1 MVSTSSNITTETYN
15 GMPTGPAHCCNSN
28 MDSSNDALASL
39 QLDDG
44 ATTPSGESNVQNK
57 HQQILEHEQEADGEI
72 PLPYG
77 PETSVILED
86 GLFVR
91 IASFCKG
98 KELLRMCTLTKSDM
112 QQRCEL
118 VLKNGGIKK
127 DPRSFLWENR
137 SSEESWASKLRKRIA
152 LDMDLVFTVGDPFV
166 MEHPII
172 KAELEKQGRSF
183 PNRVIFSWPALKD
196 RSGLVRTHKWSGAI
210 CGREE
215 QAMRTG
221 VHRAIFTISKG
232 SCRIGILGAFAL
244 QENLVRQK
252 YQIDTL
258 NHVREYDTYERIAHV
273 RPHETD
279 TGLTA
284 SLAAAHNVSS
294 PVQVGLEID
303 VARRQMRVYRSK
315 NFRTTK
321 ANYVG
326 SVMIG
331 YPSAE
336 GYFWAVFSSKQH
348 AADGILRA
356 DGECSIEK
364 VPGDMTFESFYRPE
378 SAIPPAPSSQIDA
391 NMVHG
396 RQPTAGRFRN
406 SSTRRHFDPYSSPP
420 PSP

>member
-1 MVSTSSNITTETYN
+1 
-15 GMPTGPAHCCNSN
+15 
-28 MDSSNDALASL
+28 MDSSNEALASL

-44 ATTPSGESNVQNK
+44 ATTPSGESNVQQK
-57 HQQILEHEQEADGEI
+57 HKKIPEHEEADGEA
-72 PLPYG
+72 LPCG
-77 PETSVILED
+77 PETSVFLED
-86 GLFVR
+86 GLFLR
-91 IASFCKG
+91 IASFSKG
-98 KELLRMCTLTKSDM
+98 KELLRMCTLTKTDM

-127 DPRSFLWENR
+127 GPRSMLWENR
-137 SSEESWASKLRKRIA
+137 SSEESCASKLRKRIA
-152 LDMDLVFTVGDPFV
+152 LDMDLVFTVGDPSV
-166 MEHPII
+166 MEHPTI
-172 KAELEKQGRSF
+172 KTELRKQGRSF
-183 PNRVIFSWPALKD
+183 PNRVIFSWPAFKD
-196 RSGLVRTHKWSGAI
+196 RSGLVRMHKWSGAI

-232 SCRIGILGAFAL
+232 GCRIGILGAFAL
-244 QENLVRQK
+244 QRNLVRQQ
-252 YQIDTL
+252 YQIGTS
-258 NHVREYDTYERIAHV
+258 NRVREYDTYERTAQ
-273 RPHETD
+273 RD

-315 NFRTTK
+315 SFRTTK

-326 SVMIG
+326 SVTIG

-356 DGECSIEK
+356 DGECSIK
-364 VPGDMTFESFYRPE
+364 KSP
-378 SAIPPAPSSQIDA
+378 
-391 NMVHG
+391 
-396 RQPTAGRFRN
+396 
-406 SSTRRHFDPYSSPP
+406 RRHDF
-420 PSP
+420 